1 MVSEELPM
9 EDALSGCRGVRQRKF
24 FLVAEKLDG
33 GCPFWFQSSYQWRM
47 SFLVSEEL
55 QKEDV
60 LSAFRGARWRVP
72 FWFQRSY
79 RWRMPFQVSEE
90 LLMEN
95 ALNGFR
101 GVTDGECP

>member
-1 MVSEELPM
+1 MS
-9 EDALSGCRGVRQRKF
+9 
-24 FLVAEKLDG
+24 FLVAEKLQTDDALSGFRVVTNG
-33 GCPFWFQSSYQWRM
+33 GCPFCFQRSYR
-47 SFLVSEEL
+47 
-55 QKEDV
+55 
-60 LSAFRGARWRVP
+60 RRVP

-90 LLMEN
+90 LLTEN